1 MIIVIVIAVI
11 IALVLLVAANR
22 PDAFRIERK
31 ITIKAPPEQL
41 FPLVNDFH
49 RWKSWS
55 PWEKMDPAMNRTYSG
70 NQSGVGAIYEWLGN
84 KKVGRGRMEIA
95 EASENKR
102 LFILL
107 EFIKPF
113 AAKNTAEFTFQQQGD
128 ETLIVWAMEGKQP
141 LMAKVMCLFM
151 DMDKMVGKDFEE
163 GLQNLKR
170 IATA

>member
-1 MIIVIVIAVI
+1 MVVVIVIAII
-11 IALVLLVAANR
+11 IALVLIVAANR
-22 PDAFRIERK
+22 PDAFRIERR
-31 ITIKAPPEQL
+31 INIKATPEQL
-41 FPLVNDFH
+41 FPLINDFH

-70 NQSGVGAIYEWLGN
+70 KPSGVGAIYEWVGN
-84 KKVGRGRMEIA
+84 KKVGQGRMEIA
-95 EASENKR
+95 EASENTR

-163 GLQNLKR
+163 GLQNLQR
-170 IATA
+170 VATA

>member
-1 MIIVIVIAVI
+1 MVVVIVIAII
-11 IALVLLVAANR
+11 IALVLVIAANR
-22 PDAFRIERK
+22 PDAFRIERR
-31 ITIKAPPEQL
+31 ISIKATPEQL
-41 FPLVNDFH
+41 FPLINDFH

-70 NQSGVGAIYEWLGN
+70 NPSGVGAIYEWVGN
-84 KKVGRGRMEIA
+84 KKVGQGRMEIA
-95 EASENKR
+95 EASENTR